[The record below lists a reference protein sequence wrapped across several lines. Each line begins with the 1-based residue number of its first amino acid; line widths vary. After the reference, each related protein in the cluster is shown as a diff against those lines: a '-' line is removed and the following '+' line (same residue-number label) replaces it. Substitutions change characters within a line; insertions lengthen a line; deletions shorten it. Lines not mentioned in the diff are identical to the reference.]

1 MPDGSPCR
9 PEAVDS
15 LEPKGPPLLPL
26 AVEGLVFEGGGQRLI
41 DGLALTLEAGPL
53 TVILGPNGAGKSLLL
68 RLLHG
73 LIAPAAGRIS
83 WGGQTWQGNSGEAD
97 RALRRR
103 QALVFQRPVLLRRSA
118 AANLAYALKAQGFAG
133 AEKARRLALGL
144 ERAGL
149 SALAGRPARLLSG
162 GEQQRLAVA
171 RALAHD
177 PEVLLLDEPTAS
189 LDPASALAI
198 EGLIVAARA
207 AGTKVILVTHDLA
220 QARRLA
226 EEVVFL
232 YRGRVE
238 ARAPAAD
245 FFATPPSEAARAFV
259 QEGIVL

>member
-1 MPDGSPCR
+1 MPDGAPCR
-9 PEAVDS
+9 PEAVETNS
-15 LEPKGPPLLPL
+15 PKGQPLLPL
-26 AVEGLVFEGGGQRLI
+26 AVEGLVFEAGGQRLI
-41 DGLALTLEAGPL
+41 DGLDLGLEAGPL

-73 LIAPAAGRIS
+73 LLVPAAGRIS
-83 WGGQTWQGNSGEAD
+83 WGGQGWQGGAAD

-133 AEKARRLALGL
+133 AEKTRRLALGL

-149 SALAGRPARLLSG
+149 TALAGRPARLLSG

-177 PEVLLLDEPTAS
+177 PEVLLLDEPTVS

-198 EGLIVAARA
+198 EGLIGAARA

-226 EEVVFL
+226 EEVVFV

-238 ARAPAAD
+238 ARAPAAE
-245 FFATPPSEAARAFV
+245 FFAAPPSEAARAFV
-259 QEGIVL
+259 QEGLVL

>member
-1 MPDGSPCR
+1 M
-9 PEAVDS
+9 
-15 LEPKGPPLLPL
+15 
-26 AVEGLVFEGGGQRLI
+26 
-41 DGLALTLEAGPL
+41 
-53 TVILGPNGAGKSLLL
+53 
-68 RLLHG
+68 
-73 LIAPAAGRIS
+73 AA
-83 WGGQTWQGNSGEAD
+83 AD

-149 SALAGRPARLLSG
+149 AALAGRPARLLSG

-198 EGLIVAARA
+198 EGLILAARE